1 MPDHRVILAS
11 IEYGVP
17 AWAWREYPHIIIL
30 SWAISIVFMMWAV
43 FACLGLHTENGGPS
57 HLKKRQ

>member
-1 MPDHRVILAS
+1 MPDHWLILSS

-17 AWAWREYPHIIIL
+17 AWAWREYPHMIIL
-30 SWAISIVFMMWAV
+30 SWAVGIVVAMWAV
-43 FACLGLHTENGGPS
+43 FTCLGLHTDPRPS

>member
-30 SWAISIVFMMWAV
+30 SWAISIVFLMWAI
-43 FACLGLHTENGGPS
+43 FACLGLHTAEPPS